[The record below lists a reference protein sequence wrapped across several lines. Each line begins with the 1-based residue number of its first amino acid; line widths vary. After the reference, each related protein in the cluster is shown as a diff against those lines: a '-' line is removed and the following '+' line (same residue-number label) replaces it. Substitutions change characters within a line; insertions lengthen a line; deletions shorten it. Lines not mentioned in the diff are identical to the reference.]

1 MANEAYKPPS
11 ILDYNRFG
19 TKTPNWA
26 ADMPENINPV
36 PQTVRP
42 QPVKPSPVRATLPIP
57 QTQAKAPNVSMP
69 DVNVQPLVGQKPN
82 VLPDVTAP
90 DLGIQNYLATRNQGA
105 EQARLAG
112 GRTGELAYAVR
123 NNPVTDAVL
132 SAGNA
137 ALSVGDAVGRGAADL
152 YGGIANFGKG
162 VITGDYTPIG
172 SGNAAEQT
180 IASATN
186 TKPAPTAA
194 AKATP
199 AQPAASTVKPVAS
212 APAKTETTIAQNTQA
227 KPAPTNT
234 GVPKPSK
241 PAKAGKPSA
250 NPAAQTQPQ
259 AQAPVDVGAD
269 PYAAY
274 KARTGIDLSN
284 TSFAPVPSYVEKVN
298 QTQGMD
304 FQNGKPANVDGSAV
318 VPVESQEQ
326 FNQRWAQ
333 IQDFY
338 NSPEGQAVVAA
349 RQQGDVVE
357 VQRGDKVSY
366 TDLRN
371 GGGKGIQDF
380 IADQAA
386 KDSAL
391 AKSPTSPMNN
401 RELNQLDLLKP
412 KLASETDIAQTGIAA
427 NASRDVASIN
437 NADEAVKTALLKEY
451 MNPNTDAKR
460 KEQLAP
466 LFTSKDNK
474 EIVVQGGEVYNED
487 SGQMQKVPS
496 YVYDPSIKDYRY
508 PNGAKPNTASGQS
521 KLLGKPATKG
531 GKPLPEGMIVN
542 DGGVKLQV
550 VNGVLQLAN

>member
-1 MANEAYKPPS
+1 MANEQYKPPS

-19 TKTPNWA
+19 NKTPNWA
-26 ADMPENINPV
+26 ADMPDNINPV
-36 PQTVRP
+36 PQAVRP
-42 QPVKPSPVRATLPIP
+42 QPVKQSPVRATLPIP
-57 QTQAKAPNVSMP
+57 QTPAKAPNVSMP

-82 VLPDVTAP
+82 VLPDVAAP

-162 VITGDYTPIG
+162 VITGDYTPIS

-186 TKPAPTAA
+186 TKPASAP
-194 AKATP
+194 KATP
-199 AQPAASTVKPVAS
+199 AQTAATKPAAS
-212 APAKTETTIAQNTQA
+212 APAKNETTIPQNTQA
-227 KPAPTNT
+227 KPAATNS

-250 NPAAQTQPQ
+250 NPAVQTQPQ
-259 AQAPVDVGAD
+259 AQAPVDGD

-318 VPVESQEQ
+318 VPVETQEQ

-357 VQRGDKVSY
+357 VQRGDKTSF

-371 GGGKGIQDF
+371 GGEKGIQDF

-412 KLASETDIAQTGIAA
+412 KLTSETALAEANIREAGATGRTLINEAGA
-427 NASRDVASIN
+427 NKRHDFSDQELNAIKTGVQKDLLSNDPAVVAKAKERWQAIQSIVP
-437 NADEAVKTALLKEY
+437 AKY
-451 MNPNTDAKR
+451 DAKTVR
-460 KEQLAP
+460 NYVDGVPDSEDLV
-466 LFTSKDNK
+466 
-474 EIVVQGGEVYNED
+474 IYNQATGQPVTP
-487 SGQMQKVPS
+487 SGTKQ
-496 YVYDPSIKDYRY
+496 
-508 PNGAKPNTASGQS
+508 NAAAKPSLSQFMA
-521 KLLGKPATKG
+521 KAK
-531 GKPLPEGMIVN
+531 
-542 DGGVKLQV
+542 
-550 VNGVLQLAN
+550 LANPDYSDAELRTIYTEKYGK